1 MRRKLVA
8 GNWKMF
14 GSLAGNERLLDGV
27 LKGLPASAAVEAA
40 VCVPFPYLGQ
50 ARDRLRGTPLAWGA
64 QNLSQHAQGAYTGEI
79 SAAMIVDFGC
89 RFVIVGHSERRSI
102 YGDTDAVVAAKYDA
116 ALKAGLTPILCLGES
131 LEQRESGVTNQVVG
145 SQLDAVMD
153 ACGVGTL
160 AKAVIAYEP
169 VWAIGTGRTASPEQ
183 AQEVHAMIRG
193 RIAGRDAAVAKGV
206 QILYGGSV
214 KPQNAREIFAKGD
227 IDGGLIGGAAL
238 VAEDFLAIINAA
250 V

>member
-1 MRRKLVA
+1 
-8 GNWKMF
+8 MF
-14 GSLAGNERLLDGV
+14 GSLAGNQRLLDGV
-27 LKGLPASAAVEAA
+27 LKGMPASASVEAA

-64 QNLSQHAQGAYTGEI
+64 QNLSQHAQGAYTGEV

-89 RFVIVGHSERRSI
+89 RFVIVGHSERRSL

-169 VWAIGTGRTASPEQ
+169 VWAIGTGRTASPQQ
-183 AQEVHAMIRG
+183 AQDVHAMIRE
-193 RIAGRDAAVAKGV
+193 RIAARDAAVAQGV

-214 KPQNAREIFAKGD
+214 KPQNAREIFSMGD
-227 IDGGLIGGAAL
+227 IDGGLIGGASL